1 MWKIHS
7 EVDVPESSLRLILK
21 EEFRFQ
27 KLLRM
32 LVPHVQS
39 EDQKIWKSN
48 TDTYRNN
55 MNDFV
60 LIHLT
65 EDEIY
70 VRTITVYILQF
81 YQLKNPQ
88 SFIILF

>member
-1 MWKIHS
+1 MIAHAEWN
-7 EVDVPESSLRLILK
+7 
-21 EEFRFQ
+21 
-27 KLLRM
+27 RM
-32 LVPHVQS
+32 PTGAY
-39 EDQKIWKSN
+39 KGSN
-48 TDTYRNN
+48 KVFYTDTYRNN

-60 LIHLT
+60 LIHLP

-70 VRTITVYILQF
+70 VRPLTVYILQF

>member
-1 MWKIHS
+1 MTCHIENDTMS
-7 EVDVPESSLRLILK
+7 C
-21 EEFRFQ
+21 
-27 KLLRM
+27 
-32 LVPHVQS
+32 HVMS
-39 EDQKIWKSN
+39 CHTDMTFT

-55 MNDFV
+55 MDDFV

-65 EDEIY
+65 GDEIY
-70 VRTITVYILQF
+70 VRTLTVYILQF